1 MPIICG
7 GTNYY
12 IESLIWKILIEHE
25 SKSTK
30 TAISNKKLKANDIEI
45 TSQKS
50 SEETSSRA
58 NVKAS
63 ESLCADAKNDLD
75 SSFKDNSNLEIYEI
89 LRKID
94 PERAN
99 ELHFNER
106 RKVIRSIEVYNR
118 HKRPHSEILDDQKSE
133 TGGGVLG
140 GPLRFDKNELV
151 VLWVQC
157 DQDTLDQRCDKRV
170 LKMIE
175 GGMIKEL
182 TDFHTAFNANR
193 ASQNQKP
200 DYTNGIFQ
208 SIGFKEFHQYLT
220 CNEDVKE
227 EKKKDL
233 YEKGKHSFSV
243 KR

>member
-12 IESLIWKILIEHE
+12 IESLIWKILIEHD

-30 TAISNKKLKANDIEI
+30 TAISNEKLKVNDIEI

-50 SEETSSRA
+50 SEETSSRRVSA
-58 NVKAS
+58 KAS
-63 ESLCADAKNDLD
+63 ESSCADAENDFD
-75 SSFKDNSNLEIYEI
+75 CSFKDSSNLEIYEI

-99 ELHFNER
+99 DLHVNER
-106 RKVIRSIEVYNR
+106 RKVIRSIEVYNK

-133 TGGGVLG
+133 AGGGVLG
-140 GPLRFDKNELV
+140 GPLRFDKNELA

-157 DQDTLDQRCDKRV
+157 DQDTLDERCDKRV

-175 GGMIKEL
+175 EGMIKEL

-193 ASQNQKP
+193 ASKNEKP

-220 CNEDVKE
+220 CNVDVTE
-227 EKKKDL
+227 EKKKYL
-233 YEKGKHSFSV
+233 YEKGKPSFSV
-243 KR
+243 